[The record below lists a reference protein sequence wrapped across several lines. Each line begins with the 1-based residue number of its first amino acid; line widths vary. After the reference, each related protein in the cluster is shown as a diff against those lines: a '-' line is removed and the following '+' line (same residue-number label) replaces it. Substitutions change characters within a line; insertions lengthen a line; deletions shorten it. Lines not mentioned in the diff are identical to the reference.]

1 MHYSGLK
8 SVFMSS
14 MYLSDLDNSN
24 THINI
29 SFWGSEGQCVKLY
42 QTHPEQTNDTTS
54 CSCFPLFYQSISGH
68 CSMYNT
74 EIFHRA
80 KSNISS
86 LNNSNKIGIYENTK
100 RQFVVSKI
108 PMNNTI
114 IFDKESTCNAKYLLP
129 CDNNDMACFDI
140 VDICVY
146 RLDILH
152 SLLPW

>member
-1 MHYSGLK
+1 
-8 SVFMSS
+8 
-14 MYLSDLDNSN
+14 
-24 THINI
+24 
-29 SFWGSEGQCVKLY
+29 
-42 QTHPEQTNDTTS
+42 
-54 CSCFPLFYQSISGH
+54 
-68 CSMYNT
+68 MYNT

-80 KSNISS
+80 NSNISS

-152 SLLPW
+152 NLFPCWSGSHIKQCEHFECNQYFKCPAYYCIP